1 MGLGWIPV
9 LCPSLWLLHDLVAY
23 DCAFHARSLGVF
35 GYHWSEKERKY
46 NFTEHVSECQSLSY
60 VFTDLFSLL
69 SSVPPSFTPSRALGL
84 FMFLGPTK
92 LIPTS
97 GSLYLLTV
105 LPGGPASDLALLLL
119 LGGQVSAQ
127 RLANLAELP
136 PEGAMLQ

>member
-1 MGLGWIPV
+1 
-9 LCPSLWLLHDLVAY
+9 
-23 DCAFHARSLGVF
+23 
-35 GYHWSEKERKY
+35 
-46 NFTEHVSECQSLSY
+46 
-60 VFTDLFSLL
+60 
-69 SSVPPSFTPSRALGL
+69 
-84 FMFLGPTK
+84 MFLGPTK